1 MTGNDRKPK
10 VLIMTP
16 GILPVPAVRGGA
28 VETLI
33 TDIIDENEKEKAVDI
48 TVVTISDSDI
58 PQDKYRHTRII
69 PVNKT
74 VTCKFADRL
83 IDKIL
88 RTVHAPKAF
97 LMFDRSLMKGLRAAA
112 DISGFDVIVVENMV
126 GLAEAV
132 VKEAEEKGSRA
143 RIFVHLHNKTDMYRS
158 VSGIKKL
165 AQKGV
170 TFLSVS
176 KYIKS
181 EILKEVP
188 EANISV
194 LYNGIDAKLLD
205 RGLKDRR
212 EELREKYGI
221 PTGSTVILYIGRI
234 IAEKGVY
241 ELVHSFVMHRKK
253 EKGPGLF
260 LVLAGGGVGM
270 NGKMT
275 DYEKK
280 VQREITEACRSV
292 KLLGRVPYD
301 SIPEVYAAA
310 DVLIVPTLVA
320 EAFGMVV
327 LEGMAMG
334 LPIITTATGGI
345 PEVLEDGKGCI
356 KISKERI
363 CEELTEV
370 FDRIADEKFCN
381 MLNEMGA
388 HNLKIYKNK
397 KRIGKEDY
405 YDLFLS
411 AVGINSEGTR

>member
-1 MTGNDRKPK
+1 
-10 VLIMTP
+10 
-16 GILPVPAVRGGA
+16 
-28 VETLI
+28 
-33 TDIIDENEKEKAVDI
+33 
-48 TVVTISDSDI
+48 
-58 PQDKYRHTRII
+58 
-69 PVNKT
+69 
-74 VTCKFADRL
+74 
-83 IDKIL
+83 
-88 RTVHAPKAF
+88 
-97 LMFDRSLMKGLRAAA
+97 
-112 DISGFDVIVVENMV
+112 
-126 GLAEAV
+126 
-132 VKEAEEKGSRA
+132 
-143 RIFVHLHNKTDMYRS
+143 
-158 VSGIKKL
+158 
-165 AQKGV
+165 
-170 TFLSVS
+170 
-176 KYIKS
+176 
-181 EILKEVP
+181 
-188 EANISV
+188 
-194 LYNGIDAKLLD
+194 
-205 RGLKDRR
+205 
-212 EELREKYGI
+212 
-221 PTGSTVILYIGRI
+221 
-234 IAEKGVY
+234 
-241 ELVHSFVMHRKK
+241 
-253 EKGPGLF
+253 
-260 LVLAGGGVGM
+260 M